1 MNHTLLQQQPNMD
14 LSATRT
20 MELNTDILSE
30 VSCNSPGRIR
40 GFYTAKQPFGMQ
52 DGQHVV
58 LHDNTPLIFS
68 YLIFC
73 LLVITGIKEEKEKN
87 KR

>member
-30 VSCNSPGRIR
+30 VSCNSPGRIG

-58 LHDNTPLIFS
+58 LQ
-68 YLIFC
+68 
-73 LLVITGIKEEKEKN
+73 G
-87 KR
+87 